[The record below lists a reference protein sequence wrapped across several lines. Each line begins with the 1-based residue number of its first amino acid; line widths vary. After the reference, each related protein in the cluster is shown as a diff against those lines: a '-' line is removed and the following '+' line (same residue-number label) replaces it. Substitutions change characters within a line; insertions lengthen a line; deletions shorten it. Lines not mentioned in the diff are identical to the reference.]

1 MTRMRFCTPEGIME
15 FKAKGKLSNAPAGH
29 IPWFDIPNRRSADSV
44 LITGHWSA
52 LGLKITPNLLALDS
66 GCLWGGHLTA
76 LRLED
81 RQVFQ
86 VTCSVEEALQPR

>member
-1 MTRMRFCTPEGIME
+1 M
-15 FKAKGKLSNAPAGH
+15 
-29 IPWFDIPNRRSADSV
+29 
-44 LITGHWSA
+44 
-52 LGLKITPNLLALDS
+52 GLKITPNLLALDS

-86 VTCSVEEALQPR
+86 VTCSIEEALQLK